1 MVRDSSLENRTARL
15 RLTPRIKPYW
25 RLLRTGLHIGY
36 RRLPQGAG
44 TWVVRSFLDGKYSVV
59 NLRGSNGLVVAADD
73 YGDANGDT
81 VMSFAQAQDAA
92 NGGQQI
98 TKRSDNTYTVREAVE
113 DYQKD
118 RAAAGRTQANQNTA
132 KYIFDK
138 HVLPAFG
145 DAKVSS
151 LTTARLRSWR
161 DAMVRGEGD
170 ARRAS
175 MVSAN
180 RVWGML
186 RAVLNFALAEK
197 KVQSGE
203 AWHAVKAYK
212 RVNRARTGY
221 LTITEAQ
228 RLLNCC
234 DPDFRPIVQGA
245 LQTGCRYSELA
256 RLVVSDFNPAA
267 TSGQANQA
275 SPGTSF

>member
-1 MVRDSSLENRTARL
+1 
-15 RLTPRIKPYW
+15 
-25 RLLRTGLHIGY
+25 
-36 RRLPQGAG
+36 
-44 TWVVRSFLDGKYSVV
+44 
-59 NLRGSNGLVVAADD
+59 
-73 YGDANGDT
+73 
-81 VMSFAQAQDAA
+81 
-92 NGGQQI
+92 
-98 TKRSDNTYTVREAVE
+98 
-113 DYQKD
+113 
-118 RAAAGRTQANQNTA
+118 
-132 KYIFDK
+132 
-138 HVLPAFG
+138 
-145 DAKVSS
+145 
-151 LTTARLRSWR
+151 
-161 DAMVRGEGD
+161 
-170 ARRAS
+170 

-212 RVNRARTGY
+212 RVNRARTRY

-256 RLVVSDFNPAA
+256 RLVVRISTRPLVQS